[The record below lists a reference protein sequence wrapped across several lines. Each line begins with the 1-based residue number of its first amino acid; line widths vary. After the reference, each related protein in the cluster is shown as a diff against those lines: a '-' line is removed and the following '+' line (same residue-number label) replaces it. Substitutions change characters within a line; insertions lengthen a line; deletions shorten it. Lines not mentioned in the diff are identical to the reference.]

1 MKPAMTN
8 LSPQP
13 RIEEAILDDC
23 EGVFTQSDKAGHP
36 RLAVLEGA
44 KSWVAGPGPAMTQ
57 GQRPR
62 PPPRQVSASAD
73 QPGHDD
79 LGETSPL
86 AKGRPNL
93 PAACC
98 RIVGHAA
105 RPLLL
110 CHGWACA
117 RRARS

>member
-44 KSWVAGPGPAMTQ
+44 KAWVAGPGPAMTQ
-57 GQRPR
+57 WERPCR
-62 PPPRQVSASAD
+62 VLHSFNAYEAALMPMGCAGPSRATASGSGGGH
-73 QPGHDD
+73 PGTGRSG
-79 LGETSPL
+79 LATETE
-86 AKGRPNL
+86 R
-93 PAACC
+93 
-98 RIVGHAA
+98 AA
-105 RPLLL
+105 RKRL
-110 CHGWACA
+110 
-117 RRARS
+117 